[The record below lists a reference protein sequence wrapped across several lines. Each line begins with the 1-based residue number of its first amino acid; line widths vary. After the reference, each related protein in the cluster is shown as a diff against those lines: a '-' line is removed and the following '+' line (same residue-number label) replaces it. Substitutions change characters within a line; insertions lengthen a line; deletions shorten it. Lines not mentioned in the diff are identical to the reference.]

1 MGLDLPT
8 LHKGSCPLGRVME
21 NVSQLLAEGGEFS
34 LLVIFFLMA
43 GLYTA
48 PSPHQPH
55 RLTHLI
61 ILNKEAGERG

>member
-1 MGLDLPT
+1 
-8 LHKGSCPLGRVME
+8 ME